1 LIEIEWVRLTYG
13 VYKYGMSIG
22 FFGDTLS
29 IGVANRQY
37 REKCDI
43 ISLALHFGQGM
54 AGRKDEI

>member
-1 LIEIEWVRLTYG
+1 MGYINTVCLLV
-13 VYKYGMSIG
+13 